1 MRATTFGFWGRT
13 GIVQNFKDASTFRY
27 ANRFLSTTN
36 LRLEKKVRLASLSRV
51 KHLQLGTSGRD
62 ALL

>member
-1 MRATTFGFWGRT
+1 ML
-13 GIVQNFKDASTFRY
+13 KDASTFRY